1 MADLE
6 SEIHKWVHE
15 EIRLKLN
22 DNTDLCCS
30 SIKNK
35 VKNFNEIF
43 QLLVSSSLEKNT
55 FLSQLKIDIHYLIEV
70 IDLIQIEFYYY

>member
-43 QLLVSSSLEKNT
+43 
-55 FLSQLKIDIHYLIEV
+55 
-70 IDLIQIEFYYY
+70 